1 MPQKTKGPL
10 TLTAPAGL
18 SGQIFLTSSH
28 TAAGS
33 YGDDGYDDAPA
44 AVS

>member
-1 MPQKTKGPL
+1 MCRKTKSPL

-18 SGQIFLTSSH
+18 SVQMFLASSH